1 MAPPDKDVTSKT
13 KNFARDAV
21 QPIFD
26 AALQAADPAGAVRR
40 HLARAGERLLIGHYS
55 YNLSDGR
62 IFLVAAGKAALSMTR
77 AALEIIGADVYGG
90 VVITKQT
97 AEGEPRQ
104 YVASAGGRSDNIAI
118 FEAGHPVSNQSGV
131 RATGRAIQLLEETKS
146 GDLLLCLLSGGASAL
161 LTQPQIAI
169 AEWQLLIKALLESG
183 CTINE
188 LNCVRKQLDR
198 VKGGG
203 LAELAAPASTISLIL
218 SDVVGNPL
226 DVIGSGPTAANAE
239 SPGDALTI
247 LHRYDIMH
255 HVTPETWAVI
265 SEALTDPRSA
275 TSLARFEEL
284 EVKNI
289 IVGDV
294 RSAATAAV
302 EAARKAGFQC
312 RLLTAYLQGEAREV
326 GAVAAAIA
334 RELSPGEALVL
345 GGETTVTV
353 RGAGVGG
360 RNQELALS
368 AAISLTGH
376 EGSIV
381 AAFAT
386 DGEDGM
392 TGAAGAVVTG
402 QTALLALDNEL
413 EPRDYLQRNDSHT
426 FFLRLAEQAG
436 HDCLLRTGP
445 TGTNVNDLLL
455 LLSPRPAKIE

>member
-1 MAPPDKDVTSKT
+1 ML
-13 KNFARDAV
+13 
-21 QPIFD
+21 D
-26 AALQAADPAGAVRR
+26 AALLAANPAVAVRR
-40 HLARAGERLLIGHYS
+40 HLNKAGRSLFIEGYR
-55 YNLSDGR
+55 YNLDAGR
-62 IFLVAAGKAALSMTR
+62 VFLIAAGKAALSMSKE
-77 AALEIIGADVYGG
+77 ALKILGEDVWGG

-97 AEGEPRQ
+97 VEGSARQ
-104 YVASAGGRSDNIAI
+104 YVAHAGKRQNNLAI
-118 FEAGHPVSNQSGV
+118 FEASHPISNANGV
-131 RATGRAIQLLEETKS
+131 RATERAIELLQETQA

-161 LTQPQIAI
+161 LTQPKIPLG
-169 AEWQLLIKALLESG
+169 EWQILVQALLESG

-226 DVIGSGPTAANAE
+226 DIIGSGPTAPDTE

-265 SEALTDPRSA
+265 AEELTDPRSA

-284 EVKNI
+284 EVENV

-302 EAARKAGFQC
+302 AAARRAGYQC
-312 RLLTAYLQGEAREV
+312 RLLTAFLEGEAREV
-326 GAVAAAIA
+326 GAVAASLAK
-334 RELSPGEALVL
+334 ELAPGEAWVL

-353 RGAGVGG
+353 RGDGVGG

-368 AAISLTGH
+368 AACGL
-376 EGSIV
+376 EGVEGAII
-381 AAFAT
+381 ATFAT
-386 DGEDGM
+386 DGEDGV
-392 TGAAGAVVTG
+392 TDAAGAVVTAG
-402 QTALLALDNEL
+402 VVQLAQQQRMD
-413 EPRDYLQRNDSHT
+413 PHDYLRRNDSHT
-426 FFLRLAEQAG
+426 FFAELAERAG
-436 HDCLLRTGP
+436 LDCLLRPGP

-455 LLSPRPAKIE
+455 ILNPPTNEGVTL